1 VLTYSPVDIELRLS
15 PANPPL
21 RQGSAA
27 RGQIQGPGIFRWD
40 SSLFKNFKITER
52 VNTQF
57 RAEFFN
63 ATNHTNF
70 AQGAPISGLSTS
82 LNSSSYD
89 QILNARDPRNIQL
102 ALKVNF

>member
-1 VLTYSPVDIELRLS
+1 MVRARIISHVRVAY
-15 PANPPL
+15 PL
-21 RQGSAA
+21 V
-27 RGQIQGPGIFRWD
+27 
-40 SSLFKNFKITER
+40 TER

-70 AQGAPISGLSTS
+70 AQGARVTGLSTS
-82 LNSSSYD
+82 LNSTAYD

>member
-1 VLTYSPVDIELRLS
+1 MRVAY
-15 PANPPL
+15 PL
-21 RQGSAA
+21 V
-27 RGQIQGPGIFRWD
+27 
-40 SSLFKNFKITER
+40 TER

-63 ATNHTNF
+63 AATNHTNF
-70 AQGAPISGLSTS
+70 AQGAPVTGLSTS
-82 LNSSSYD
+82 LNSTAYD